1 VLFSCSD
8 ENQGIK
14 PNFFYKIVI
23 ILVFIVNNDKDPD
36 LDPAGKSDKSSDSRI
51 RFPSRDA

>member
-1 VLFSCSD
+1 MLFSCSD